1 MFHNTVTI
9 DGITYFK
16 FLGELYE
23 FDESLIRLKTDPTDL
38 IVGVPIHILPETNLA
53 NGKHDGVIIESIGC
67 LGRSWKEF
75 NYANYYQE
83 RFGDSGSDSAWSVLG
98 VGDFNGDGVNQLLWR
113 ENATGAVYY
122 TQSMYDVFLPEHS
135 DLYCLGVIVEGYEF
149 KAAGDFTGNGMSGVL
164 LQGPAFGDSS
174 ISLNY
179 GLSVWA
185 RNDDGSTFTG
195 WLGALVNTWQPGEQ
209 LKGDLSDL
217 ADINAKNY
225 KYDVVG
231 VGDFNGDGIDD
242 IMVQNTMPTTVDG
255 YEISGSGD
263 LYIFLTG
270 DKDAIIAGA
279 DPEICYA
286 GHLSDD
292 WEIIGFGDFNN
303 DGTDDVL
310 LSDGTGLVGWQMS
323 DGQWQ
328 SDFWFGNL
336 GAGDTFVGIGD
347 SNSDGTDD
355 ILIRSASG
363 ESFVYW
369 KVQDGV
375 VTDSFVLGTIAV

>member
-1 MFHNTVTI
+1 MLFSTVII
-9 DGITYFK
+9 DGISYVEFQ
-16 FLGELYE
+16 GELIKLPDL
-23 FDESLIRLKTDPTDL
+23 FINTDDIHPTYTSFF
-38 IVGVPIHILPETNLA
+38 ILPESNLA
-53 NGKHDGVIIESIGC
+53 NEKYNDLILELNVFHPNC
-67 LGRSWKEF
+67 QEF
-75 NYANYYQE
+75 KYDNFCRDY
-83 RFGDSGSDSAWSVLG
+83 FHVDSETDSAWTILG
-98 VGDFNGDGVNQLLWR
+98 AGNFKVGSNLNTLLWQD
-113 ENATGAVYY
+113 NATGAVYY
-122 TQSMYDVFLPEHS
+122 TQSEYGVFLPEHS
-135 DLYCLGVIVEGYEF
+135 DLNCLGVMVEGYEF

-217 ADINAKNY
+217 VDINAKNY

-328 SDFWFGNL
+328 SNFWFGNL
-336 GAGDTFVGIGD
+336 GADEAFAGIYD
-347 SNSDGTDD
+347 YDCNGTDD
-355 ILIRSASG
+355 ILIRSTSG
-363 ESFVYW
+363 EYYAVWS
-369 KVQDGV
+369 VQDGV
-375 VTDSFVLGTIAV
+375 VTDSVVLIAV